1 MTPTEIWLRLMR
13 VNNLYGDKMVLV
25 ARRLAGAGHADNET
39 LHEAGLT
46 KAQAIQFLAFKQ
58 QEIDASLQ
66 WLEQPEHHL
75 LSADHTRYPPQLR
88 AIDDYPG
95 ALLVSGNVDLLCS
108 RQLAIIGSRAHSWYG
123 ARWGKAFSEALARY
137 GLTIT
142 SGLALGIDGIAH
154 RGALA
159 VKGKTIAV
167 LGNGLS
173 DIYPHRHRALAK
185 QIEESGGALL
195 SEFPLSARPL
205 PGNFP
210 RRNRIIS
217 GLSAGVLVIE
227 AALKSGSL
235 VTVRCALEQGRDVF
249 ALPGPIG
256 NPGSEGPHWLIK
268 QGAVPVT
275 AP

>member
-13 VNNLYGDKMVLV
+13 VNNLYGDEMVLI
-25 ARRLAGAGHADNET
+25 ARRLGCAGQLNTET
-39 LHEAGLT
+39 LRAVGLT
-46 KAQAIQFLAFKQ
+46 KAQATQFLALNQ
-58 QEIDASLQ
+58 QQIDVSLQ

-75 LSADHTRYPPQLR
+75 ITADHALYPPQLR

-95 ALLVSGNVDLLCS
+95 ALLVCGNVELLCS

-123 ARWGKAFSEALARY
+123 ARWGKAFSEALAQY
-137 GLTIT
+137 GLTLT

-249 ALPGPIG
+249 ALPGQLAIQALKG
-256 NPGSEGPHWLIK
+256 RTG
-268 QGAVPVT
+268 
-275 AP
+275 

>member
-75 LSADHTRYPPQLR
+75 LSADHARYPPQLR

-95 ALLVSGNVDLLCS
+95 ALLVCGNVDLLCS
-108 RQLAIIGSRAHSWYG
+108 RRLAIIGSRAHSWYG

-195 SEFPLSARPL
+195 SEFPLCATVTGEFPTPQPDYQRVKRWGSGDRGRLEKRFHGNCPL
-205 PGNFP
+205 
-210 RRNRIIS
+210 R
-217 GLSAGVLVIE
+217 AGT
-227 AALKSGSL
+227 G
-235 VTVRCALEQGRDVF
+235 
-249 ALPGPIG
+249 
-256 NPGSEGPHWLIK
+256 
-268 QGAVPVT
+268 
-275 AP
+275 